1 MDINQ
6 LKSWLHQS
14 YRGEKNMLYDIEN
27 LMKEAQLSE
36 EEKKKIISELKE
48 EFPQDEM
55 LFELHLFRVIQYLKK
70 QKMKKSVNLNSIYN
84 MNLKNE

>member
-6 LKSWLHQS
+6 LKFWLHQS

-27 LMKEAQLSE
+27 LMNEAKLSE
-36 EEKKKIISELKE
+36 KEKKMIITELRE

-55 LFELHLFRVIQYLKK
+55 LFELHLFRMIQYLKK
-70 QKMKKSVNLNSIYN
+70 QKMKKSVNPT
-84 MNLKNE
+84 M

>member
-1 MDINQ
+1 
-6 LKSWLHQS
+6 
-14 YRGEKNMLYDIEN
+14 MLYDVEN

-36 EEKKKIISELKE
+36 KEKNKIITELKE